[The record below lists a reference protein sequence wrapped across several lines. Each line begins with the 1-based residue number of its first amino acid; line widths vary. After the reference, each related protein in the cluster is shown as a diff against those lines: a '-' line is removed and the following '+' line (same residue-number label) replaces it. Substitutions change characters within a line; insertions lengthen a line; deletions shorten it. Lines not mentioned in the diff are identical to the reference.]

1 MSITLNLEIDP
12 RLRFED
18 LRKVFD
24 AAGLD
29 GVEAD
34 DSEIKADFRES
45 RMAVSAQRRDDLP
58 DLLIEGLDSP
68 DRWQVGSRVIFHYQI
83 ATPELCN
90 QEVSRF
96 IKVLELASPAYF
108 ALSFQYENVYA
119 LRDRRGLR
127 FVDGAGLE

>member
-18 LRKVFD
+18 LRKVFE

-29 GVEAD
+29 GIASD
-34 DSEIKADFRES
+34 DSEINADFRES
-45 RMAVSAQRRDDLP
+45 KMAVSAQRRDDLP

-68 DRWQVGSRVIFHYQI
+68 DRWKVGSRVIFYYQV

-90 QEVSRF
+90 KEVSRF
-96 IKVLELASPAYF
+96 IKALELASPAYF

-119 LRDRRGLR
+119 LRDRQGLR
-127 FVDGAGLE
+127 FVEGSGLA